1 MAQSYGYDRERPR
14 TEVFLDSSN
23 LGAANVASEKPLV
36 LMGSA
41 NGGQPHVPHLI
52 TNYAQAREMFRGG
65 ELLDAIEM
73 AWNPS
78 PTAQGAGKIYA
89 MRTDD
94 ATQAKFSNGGLTV
107 TSKLYGADA
116 NSIQVEY
123 ADNNLTK
130 SKRFSV
136 YFTKERYEQ
145 VYDNIGNI
153 FTVQYKG
160 KEAQATISIE
170 VDANTHLATRLVLS
184 EGADEES
191 LQPLRTYEL
200 GQGVYQ
206 DVNVLVNDINNLPDF
221 EAKMNTLGGNK
232 NIETEYLDELAAT
245 DVKTSQVVVTAVGAD
260 LINQV
265 SNDTYVAVEVDRSQ
279 ALPASFTLTNLSGAK
294 TEPAPASWAELF
306 SKVADLGAYYIVPL
320 TAEEA
325 IHGELSQFLRDES
338 NNGNHLRGFVGGKFK
353 ESIETMRGR
362 QMNLRNSRVDLIGNS
377 GTRRMS
383 DGRVYNFPAY
393 MNAALVGGIAS
404 GLDIGEPLTYKRVN
418 IESLDM
424 KFTGDQLD
432 QLNNSGI
439 IMIEFVRTR
448 TASYYRIVS
457 DPTTYN
463 VASDPVQNRT
473 SLGEI
478 SDFLTTEIRTVLDEE
493 FIGTRLRNTSASIL
507 KNRVESF
514 LDRQKDVG
522 GLIVDYNPD
531 DVQVIITGNTARI
544 NISVKPAQGL
554 DYINVYIT
562 YEDVELTA

>member
-65 ELLDAIEM
+65 ELLDAIEL

-200 GQGVYQ
+200 GPGVYQ

-493 FIGTRLRNTSASIL
+493 FIGTRIRNTSASIL

-531 DVQVIITGNTARI
+531 DVQVIFTGNTARI

>member
-160 KEAQATISIE
+160 TEAQATISIE

-184 EGADEES
+184 AGADAES

-232 NIETEYLDELAAT
+232 NIETEYLDELTAT

-265 SNDTYVAVEVDRSQ
+265 SNDTYVAVEVDRAQ

-393 MNAALVGGIAS
+393 MYAALVGGIAS

-418 IESLDM
+418 IEALDM

-439 IMIEFVRTR
+439 IMTEFVRTR

>member
-184 EGADEES
+184 EGADDES

-206 DVNVLVNDINNLPDF
+206 DVNVLVNDINNLPEF

-362 QMNLRNSRVDLIGNS
+362 QMNLRNSRVNLIGNS

-404 GLDIGEPLTYKRVN
+404 GVDIGEPLTYKRVN

-507 KNRVESF
+507 KNRVESL
-514 LDRQKDVG
+514 LDRQKDVS

>member
-160 KEAQATISIE
+160 KEAHATISIE

-184 EGADEES
+184 EGADDES

-265 SNDTYVAVEVDRSQ
+265 SNDTYIAVEVDRSQ

-404 GLDIGEPLTYKRVN
+404 GVDIGEPLTYKRVN

-493 FIGTRLRNTSASIL
+493 FIGTRLRNSSSSIL

-531 DVQVIITGNTARI
+531 DVQVVITGNTARI

>member
-184 EGADEES
+184 AGADAES

-232 NIETEYLDELAAT
+232 NIETEYLDELTAT

-393 MNAALVGGIAS
+393 MYAALVGGIAS

-418 IESLDM
+418 IEALDM

-439 IMIEFVRTR
+439 IMTEFVRTR

>member
-393 MNAALVGGIAS
+393 MYAALVGGIAS

-418 IESLDM
+418 IEALDM

-439 IMIEFVRTR
+439 IMTEFVRTR

>member
-78 PTAQGAGKIYA
+78 PTVQGAGKIYA

-123 ADNNLTK
+123 SDNNLTK

-160 KEAQATISIE
+160 TEAQATLEVE

-184 EGADEES
+184 AGADADS

-232 NIETEYLDELAAT
+232 NIETEYLDKMAAT
-245 DVKTSQVVVTAVGAD
+245 DVKTAQVVVTAVGAD

-265 SNDTYVAVEVDRSQ
+265 SNDTYVAVEVDRAQ

-306 SKVADLGAYYIVPL
+306 SRVADLGAYYIVPL

-393 MNAALVGGIAS
+393 MYASLVGGIAS

-418 IESLDM
+418 IEALDM

-439 IMIEFVRTR
+439 IMTEFVRTR

-544 NISVKPAQGL
+544 NLSVQPAQGL

>member
-65 ELLDAIEM
+65 ELLDAIEL